1 MAKQTK
7 YEFIIGG
14 EKRILDFGMYFWEI
28 FCEKMNIGPDNLLTV
43 FTGASTFKSMRL
55 MTYCGIIS
63 NDFLNGIPDSVTEAE
78 VAKMLNDNP
87 EVMSEI
93 FTKGMSV
100 FYGGGETEKKRKV
113 SPSRSKK
120 SKK

>member
-1 MAKQTK
+1 MAKQIK

-14 EKRILDFGMYFWEI
+14 EKRTLDFGMYFWEI
-28 FCEKMNIGPDNLLTV
+28 FCEKMDIGPDNLLTV

-63 NDFLNGIPDSVTEAE
+63 NDFLNGMPDSVTEEE
-78 VAKMLNDNP
+78 VARMLNDNP
-87 EVMSEI
+87 EVMNEI
-93 FTKGMSV
+93 FAKAMSV
-100 FYGGGETEKKRKV
+100 FFGGEETEKKKKA